1 VYTNPLTAYLFWSRY
16 QVLGDVI
23 ESLAGAIFAD
33 SGYNKE
39 VVFASIKPLL
49 GCMITPET
57 VKLHPVRELT
67 ELCQKWQF
75 ELSKAKDFDSF
86 TVEVKAKEMSFAHTA
101 KASDKKTAK
110 KLAYK
115 EVLNLLKNSL
125 DY

>member
-1 VYTNPLTAYLFWSRY
+1 MDC

-23 ESLAGAIFAD
+23 ESLAGAIHVD

-67 ELCQKWQF
+67 ELCQKAQF
-75 ELSKAKDFDSF
+75 ELSKAKGFENGEAYF
-86 TVEVKAKEMSFAHTA
+86 TVEVEAKEMSFAHTA
-101 KASDKKTAK
+101 KASDKKMAK

-115 EVLNLLKNSL
+115 EVLNSLKKGL
-125 DY
+125 DS

>member
-1 VYTNPLTAYLFWSRY
+1 MDC

-23 ESLAGAIFAD
+23 ESLAGAIHVD

-49 GCMITPET
+49 GCMITPDT

-67 ELCQKWQF
+67 ELCQKAQF
-75 ELSKAKDFDSF
+75 ELSTAKGFENGEACF
-86 TVEVKAKEMSFAHTA
+86 TVEVEAKEMSFAHTA
-101 KASDKKTAK
+101 KASDKKMAK

-115 EVLNLLKNSL
+115 EVLNSLKKGL
-125 DY
+125 DS

>member
-1 VYTNPLTAYLFWSRY
+1 MSHCLCHC

-23 ESLAGAIFAD
+23 ESLAGAIFVD

-67 ELCQKWQF
+67 ELCQKAQF
-75 ELSKAKDFDSF
+75 ELSKAKCFKNGEAHF
-86 TVEVKAKEMSFAHTA
+86 TVEVKAKEMSFAHTS
-101 KASDKKTAK
+101 KAVDKKMAK
-110 KLAYK
+110 KLAYN
-115 EVLNLLKNSL
+115 EVLNSLKKSL
-125 DY
+125 AS